1 MLTSAAGLAL
11 SYAGFAALCFSMGKH
26 QRQVLRRPLAPTAS
40 VALRAVGSALLALT
54 LLLTTESYP
63 GSLGFVV
70 WFGLLTAGALPLAL
84 LLPYAP
90 RAAVAT
96 AACAPLAAVLALA
109 WP

>member
-11 SYAGFAALCFSMGKH
+11 SYAGFAALCFSMEKH
-26 QRQVLRRPLAPTAS
+26 QRQVLRHALAPHTS

-54 LLLTTESYP
+54 LLLCTENYP
-63 GSLGFVV
+63 GSLGFIM
-70 WFGLLTAGALPLAL
+70 WFGLLTVGALPLAF

-90 RAAVAT
+90 RAAVAA
-96 AACAPLAAVLALA
+96 AACAPVAAVFALA